1 MKYYL
6 VTTGNLKI
14 RVSVDDTLFST
25 PKEVTFEAATRAI
38 ESVVGTRDFEE
49 GEDIVEIYDSERR
62 NIFELDE
69 NEVAAEDCEPQF
81 GILILVHED
90 SKKKTIPTYHHL
102 ASKVFSNAAMPDMV
116 EYSLK
121 AEKENPDIV
130 NEFRKL
136 DNN

>member
-1 MKYYL
+1 M
-6 VTTGNLKI
+6 VIAGNLEV
-14 RVSVDDTLFST
+14 RVGVDDSLFAT
-25 PKEVTFEAATRAI
+25 PKEVTFEAATKAV
-38 ESVVGTRDFEE
+38 ESIVGTRDFED
-49 GEDIVEIYDSERR
+49 GEDIVAIYDSGRR
-62 NIFELDE
+62 NIFELEE
-69 NEVAAEDCEPQF
+69 NEVAAEDYEPQF

-130 NEFRKL
+130 AEFNKL
-136 DNN
+136 ENNN